1 MRSTFSPSQ
10 SSYGELF
17 LSAASLLWL
26 MFLFGALSQSFAR
39 SLSVFLF
46 DLLGAFI
53 LIVLSRYL
61 PSVLRYTVMGLGV
74 ALLFIAVGDGNLAV
88 ALMTQTDLSEWILWR
103 RPFQFFGSFLVV
115 VFTCLLPFALA
126 REGLYQRVYPLRVVL
141 GSVLAAMILTAGLVW
156 LRGIEVYQM
165 VFFFVGSFVALIFA
179 FQHAILAE
187 NELAMV
193 MRQLANVFILS
204 SFGRLILIMLGG
216 SWLGDLMYDLCWCL
230 GITAASWTLI
240 VRSK

>member
-1 MRSTFSPSQ
+1 MRATLIPSK
-10 SSYGELF
+10 SSFGELF

-26 MFLFGALSQSFAR
+26 MFLIGALSQSFAR

-61 PSVLRYTVMGLGV
+61 PSVLRFTVIGLGV
-74 ALLFIAVGDGNLAV
+74 ALLFISVGDGNLSV
-88 ALMTQTDLSEWILWR
+88 ALMTQTDPNQWILWR

-115 VFTCLLPFALA
+115 IFTCILPFALA
-126 REGLYQRVYPLRVVL
+126 RQGMYRGVSPLRVML
-141 GSVLAAMILTAGLVW
+141 GSILVALLLTCGLVL
-156 LRGIEVYQM
+156 LRGIEIYQM
-165 VFFFVGSFVALIFA
+165 VFFFVACFVAVIFA
-179 FQHAILAE
+179 CQYALLRE
-187 NELAMV
+187 NELSKV

-204 SFGRLILIMLGG
+204 SFGRLILILLNG
-216 SWLGDLMYDLCWCL
+216 SPFGNLMYDICWSL

-240 VRSK
+240 VRSR

>member
-61 PSVLRYTVMGLGV
+61 PKVLRYTVMGLGV
-74 ALLFIAVGDGNLAV
+74 ALLFVAVGDGNLAV
-88 ALMTQTDLSEWILWR
+88 ALMTQTDPNEWILWR

-115 VFTCLLPFALA
+115 IFTCLLPFALA
-126 REGLYQRVYPLRVVL
+126 RQGLYQRVYPLRVVL
-141 GSVLAAMILTAGLVW
+141 GSVLVAMLLTGGLVW

-165 VFFFVGSFVALIFA
+165 VFFFVASFVAVIFA
-179 FQHAILAE
+179 SQHALLKE
-187 NELAMV
+187 NELATV

-204 SFGRLILIMLGG
+204 SFGRLILILLGG